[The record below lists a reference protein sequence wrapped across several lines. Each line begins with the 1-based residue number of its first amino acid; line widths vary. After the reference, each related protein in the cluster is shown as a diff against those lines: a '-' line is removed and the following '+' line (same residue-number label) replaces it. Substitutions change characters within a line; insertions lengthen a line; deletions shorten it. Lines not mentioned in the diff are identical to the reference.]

1 VIIAVEG
8 SIGSGKSTTASLLA
22 RELSYGV
29 LLEQTER
36 HPFLADFYAD
46 PERNALQTELA
57 FLVIHYHQL
66 VSRRE
71 TGQLVMDFSPGKDL
85 VFGRLN
91 LHDGD
96 LRLFEQVSQ
105 NLYKRIRMPDLA
117 IFLDLPLRTLQH
129 RIRQRGRPYEQR
141 IPDSYLERLR
151 ESYLANF
158 GLLAAAVEVLSVGAD
173 DSADVVADRAL
184 ALVTRHLKSRS

>member
-1 VIIAVEG
+1 MIIAVEG

-22 RELSYGV
+22 KELSYSV
-29 LLEQTER
+29 LLEETER

-66 VSRRE
+66 VSQGK
-71 TGQLVMDFSPGKDL
+71 TAKVVMDFSPGKDL

-96 LRLFEQVSQ
+96 LQLFEHVNR
-105 NLYKRIRMPDLA
+105 NLYNCVPTPDLA

-141 IPDSYLERLR
+141 IPDSYLQSLR

-158 GLLAAAVEVLSVGAD
+158 AELAEAVEVLSVGAD
-173 DSADVVADRAL
+173 DSVDVVADRAL
-184 ALVTRHLKSRS
+184 GLVTRHLKLRS